1 MKKIS
6 IFLFSAILSGCKES
20 VEEGLSLNSSPALSK
35 IENPYKLGFKDIDLP
50 MEVESGPEKKEVGSL
65 WRNGAQT
72 FFKDQRASRKGD
84 IVLVSINLNN
94 KLNWNDSFDSKKDS
108 KVQATLNNVI
118 RQFNK
123 KTSSTNP
130 SKVLFDPAN
139 AINASTKP
147 DFKGEGKMKHNFSLS
162 GLKIPAII
170 MQVLPNGLLVVYGS
184 REMRFSKSKER
195 LVVLGIANQANINA
209 DNIIDFER
217 LAESRLI
224 RYGQGDMEGST
235 KVPLLTQAVNK
246 IWPV

>member
-1 MKKIS
+1 M
-6 IFLFSAILSGCKES
+6 
-20 VEEGLSLNSSPALSK
+20 
-35 IENPYKLGFKDIDLP
+35 
-50 MEVESGPEKKEVGSL
+50 
-65 WRNGAQT
+65 
-72 FFKDQRASRKGD
+72 
-84 IVLVSINLNN
+84 
-94 KLNWNDSFDSKKDS
+94 
-108 KVQATLNNVI
+108 QATLNNVI